1 MRFPFLTPLLFIVA
15 LAGCG
20 SSRLPNDP
28 RQFPEVAAEP
38 RGATDVGRGAGYMAR
53 LRPMNG
59 SAATGSVAVGDRGGV
74 MVVQLALSS
83 LPPGFYA
90 WSLHSTGN
98 CSSRNGFSAGAPW
111 APSGAKRP
119 PTELLPEFLVNTES
133 GASVT
138 ARVRDVRIDGDGGI
152 NGRSVL
158 IYQGG
163 GIQPIKAE
171 VPNNVVACGVF
182 EPARSLLF

>member
-1 MRFPFLTPLLFIVA
+1 MLA

-28 RQFPEVAAEP
+28 REFPDVAPERNAAP
-38 RGATDVGRGAGYMAR
+38 DVSRGAGYIAR

-83 LPPGFYA
+83 VPPGFYA
-90 WSLHSTGN
+90 WALHSTGN

-119 PTELLPEFLVNTES
+119 PTVLLPEFLVNTES

-138 ARVRDVRIDGDGGI
+138 ARVRDVRIDGEGGI